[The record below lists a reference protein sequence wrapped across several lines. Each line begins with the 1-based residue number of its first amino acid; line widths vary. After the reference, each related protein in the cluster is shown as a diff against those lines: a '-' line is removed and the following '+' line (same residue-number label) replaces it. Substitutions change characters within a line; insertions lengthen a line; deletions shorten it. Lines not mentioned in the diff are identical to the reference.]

1 MGPAAVGGQ
10 DGVSLLGDKRPRSQ
24 TQAQAAAWW
33 LTRRF
38 GCVLLP
44 DEPDHIAE
52 GFDPDNAFLEAAE
65 GSGSWYDH
73 SSQKRLLRLWGL
85 SLGMTLDL
93 LAHLPTASSSR
104 HIWERE
110 TSPPLTIDT
119 TTASTSAGPSALG
132 PKTPVTVTSSFDDEW
147 EVARRAIDRKSPA
160 IPNGLTPLS
169 SPPDGKTVPGSGNTG
184 AKLGQGQ
191 MAVAGHSGAGLTSQG
206 QLGQRVS
213 AKTFKGSKRG
223 VGPGVTAV
231 FPRFSYP
238 DINFWIWVFGR
249 RYRKVVKGWE
259 ESVKRPG
266 RANDRR

>member
-1 MGPAAVGGQ
+1 M
-10 DGVSLLGDKRPRSQ
+10 
-24 TQAQAAAWW
+24 
-33 LTRRF
+33 
-38 GCVLLP
+38 LLP

-93 LAHLPTASSSR
+93 LAHLPSASPSPR
-104 HIWERE
+104 IWSEE
-110 TSPPLTIDT
+110 EAAPLTIDT
-119 TTASTSAGPSALG
+119 DAASTAAGPSRLG
-132 PKTPVTVTSSFDDEW
+132 PKTPVTVTSSFDDDW
-147 EVARRAIDRKSPA
+147 ETARRAIDRKSPA
-160 IPNGLTPLS
+160 APNGLTPLPNGS
-169 SPPDGKTVPGSGNTG
+169 AGTNGKQSGQAQSG
-184 AKLGQGQ
+184 GQAQ
-191 MAVAGHSGAGLTSQG
+191 VAVAGQSGAGLTSQG